1 MVKYYL
7 FGRLTCI
14 KGVNKKITTTIELLI
29 FVISISC
36 MYYALLQTPLKQWE
50 TTLVILTEIL
60 IILTSQL
67 LILYMLKKVIKR
79 KTHS

>member
-1 MVKYYL
+1 MYK
-7 FGRLTCI
+7 RS
-14 KGVNKKITTTIELLI
+14 KNKTTTIIELLI

-36 MYYALLQTPLKQWE
+36 MYYALLQTPLKLWE
-50 TTLVILTEIL
+50 ITLVILTAIL

-67 LILYMLKKVIKR
+67 LILYMFKKRIKR